1 MATHLIWVL
10 GLAATALAQFVPAPT
25 DLIET
30 QGHAGIGVR
39 YKQVP
44 EGICELD
51 PNVKSY
57 SGYSDIDEDQHIF
70 WWFFEARNG
79 DPQNAPLT
87 VWINGGPGSSSMIGL
102 FEAQGPC
109 GMDYD
114 GNLTNNPYS
123 WTNSSNMLF
132 VDQPAQVGFSYS
144 TAVSAYVPPTG
155 SNIITLPNATCPDF
169 AADWDCGTY
178 SYPNQTNTANS
189 THAAAPGMWKTLQG
203 FMGAFPEYSSNGF
216 HFASQSYGGHYGPI
230 FNEYIIQQNE
240 LIDCGE
246 LDAHHIDLRSVQIG
260 NGWYDPVVQFGSYY
274 DYTVSPGNPYNYSP
288 YNVSTTAMLHNNMY
302 GPGNCLD
309 QAIDCN
315 MRGDNTVCAAA
326 DAFCIAQVQN
336 IWNPITERSQYDMR
350 QLTPDPFP
358 YSFFTDYLNSPKVQ
372 HAVGAFTNYSRS
384 SSTVSAAFRNT
395 GDDAREAGTYAA
407 VASLLEAGVYVYE
420 YAGDADYICNWLGNA
435 AVAANTRAPGYHA
448 SGYANISTPD
458 NIVHGQVKQSGNF
471 AFARIF
477 EAGHAVPF

>member
-1 MATHLIWVL
+1 MSGFCRRL
-10 GLAATALAQFVPAPT
+10 GLRNLFLSKPNQHG
-25 DLIET
+25 
-30 QGHAGIGVR
+30 Q
-39 YKQVP
+39 
-44 EGICELD
+44 LD
-51 PNVKSY
+51 PCRCSRDVEDA
-57 SGYSDIDEDQHIF
+57 SGIH
-70 WWFFEARNG
+70 
-79 DPQNAPLT
+79 
-87 VWINGGPGSSSMIGL
+87 GS
-102 FEAQGPC
+102 
-109 GMDYD
+109 
-114 GNLTNNPYS
+114 
-123 WTNSSNMLF
+123 
-132 VDQPAQVGFSYS
+132 FSR
-144 TAVSAYVPPTG
+144 V
-155 SNIITLPNATCPDF
+155 LP
-169 AADWDCGTY
+169 
-178 SYPNQTNTANS
+178 
-189 THAAAPGMWKTLQG
+189 
-203 FMGAFPEYSSNGF
+203 NGF

-274 DYTVSPGNPYNYSP
+274 NYTVSPGNPYNYSP

-315 MRGDNTVCAAA
+315 LRGDNTLCAAA

-407 VASLLEAGVYVYE
+407 VARLLEAGVYVYE
-420 YAGDADYICNWLGNA
+420 YAGDAGESLPILPQNA
-435 AVAANTRAPGYHA
+435 PP
-448 SGYANISTPD
+448 SSTCPC
-458 NIVHGQVKQSGNF
+458 
-471 AFARIF
+471 
-477 EAGHAVPF
+477 